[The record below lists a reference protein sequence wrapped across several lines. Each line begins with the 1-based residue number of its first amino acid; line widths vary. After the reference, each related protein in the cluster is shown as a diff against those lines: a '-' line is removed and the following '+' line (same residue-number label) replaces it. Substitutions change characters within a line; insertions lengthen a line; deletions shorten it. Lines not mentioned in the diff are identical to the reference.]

1 MKGICI
7 VGGTGCGKTT
17 VLGLLDVA
25 LTSYAIRNREK
36 FKFTPDLQSTSYLS
50 KDVLVPLQSGKFP
63 KKTAPGS
70 REEVK
75 LILKYK
81 QAFGWKEIELNSYDI
96 AGEDIK
102 ETLEELTSAKKN
114 YQQIIADVQQRKTL
128 RALLESDVFVFVVDS
143 VACDPTT
150 SVEVA
155 EKKAQ
160 NDLFLQQLW
169 LAIKEYKKR
178 IRATPVRGIALLFA
192 KYDQVNLALP
202 LGEVN
207 YYSLSN
213 IKEPPDFGKEQKS
226 ASKSFEE
233 VVQTYLPF
241 TYTAMD
247 FTAGI
252 KKQDLK
258 YFRSGI
264 VMTRDEQQLA
274 LEAPIGIPLTFSVNE
289 FIRLAYWLS
298 EV

>member
-1 MKGICI
+1 MKGICV
-7 VGGTGCGKTT
+7 VGGMGCGKTT

-36 FKFTPDLQSTSYLS
+36 FKFSPDLESTAYLS
-50 KDVLVPLQSGKFP
+50 KDVLVPLQSGQFP

-75 LILKYK
+75 LIMKLKK
-81 QAFGWKEIELNSYDI
+81 TLGWKEIELNSYDI
-96 AGEDIK
+96 AGEDITT
-102 ETLEELTSAKKN
+102 TLEELTAAKKN

-143 VACDPTT
+143 LACDPTT
-150 SVEVA
+150 TVA
-155 EKKAQ
+155 VAKKKAE
-160 NDLFLQQLW
+160 NDQFLQQLW

-178 IRATPVRGIALLFA
+178 IRANPVRGIALLFA

-213 IKEPPDFGKEQKS
+213 LKEPPDIAKEEKS
-226 ASKSFEE
+226 ATKTFEE

-241 TYTAMD
+241 TYAAMD
-247 FTAGI
+247 FTSGI
-252 KKQDLK
+252 NRQNLK

-274 LEAPIGIPLTFSVNE
+274 EEAPIGIPLTFSANE
-289 FIRLAYWLS
+289 FIRMALWLS
-298 EV
+298 EF